1 MVEISKAFEKE
12 HLEKEDVEPT
22 EAGITGVLDDHL
34 YMYHMPYSYTAE
46 QIRKIRTHIFHMPDG
61 ERKRIIMVTSSLP
74 SEGKSLIASNLAIAI
89 AKGEDQHVLL
99 VECDL
104 RRPALQELFRYQPT
118 PGMSEILQGKR
129 GIADCMIKTPIDKL
143 TILSAAKEAPANP
156 SELLESKNLGALI
169 DELAQRYPDRFVVI
183 DTPPVQATVD
193 PRIIADHVE
202 GIIFVT
208 RYRYTRVSDFRMSL
222 NQLPREKIMG
232 IVLNAVDVMP
242 AQKFKY
248 RKYSYHKYY

>member
-12 HLEKEDVEPT
+12 NIEPST
-22 EAGITGVLDDHL
+22 AGMTGILDDHL

-61 ERKRIIMVTSSLP
+61 ERKRVIMVTSSLP

-104 RRPALQELFRYQPT
+104 RRPALQNLFNYPPT
-118 PGMSEILQGKR
+118 PGVSEIIQGKKS
-129 GIADCMIKTPIDKL
+129 IADCLIKTPIEKL
-143 TILSAAKEAPANP
+143 TLLSSAKEPPANP
-156 SELLESKNLGALI
+156 SELLESKSLAPII
-169 DELAQRYPDRFVVI
+169 DELSQRYPDRFIII

-193 PRIIADHVE
+193 PKIIAEHVE
-202 GIIFVT
+202 GIIFVA
-208 RYRYTRVSDFRMSL
+208 RYRYTRVNEFKMSL
-222 NQLPREKIMG
+222 AMLPREKILG
-232 IVLNAVDVMP
+232 IVLNAVDIMP

-248 RKYSYHKYY
+248 RKYNYQKYY